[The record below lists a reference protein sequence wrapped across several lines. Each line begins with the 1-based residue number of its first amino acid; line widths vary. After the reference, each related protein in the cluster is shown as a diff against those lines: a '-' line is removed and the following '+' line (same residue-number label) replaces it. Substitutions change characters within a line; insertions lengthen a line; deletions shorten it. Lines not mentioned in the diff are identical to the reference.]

1 MTLYNTVHYGIKKDQ
16 ISFIYILIK
25 RSKNN
30 IWMALYH
37 KPAETQRFLLFTSS
51 RQTIARKVSYSI

>member
-1 MTLYNTVHYGIKKDQ
+1 MKLYNTVHYGIKKDQ

-37 KPAETQRFLLFTSS
+37 KPAETR
-51 RQTIARKVSYSI
+51 RIYSTAENNAKKFKNLEN